1 MKSMKLIM
9 ENFRKT
15 MKEAQFGEPGFT
27 PGPNPYFD
35 YEKNQPKSTPE
46 QDAKAAMAKK
56 KQEMIDAAAPRVA
69 QEIVDSFNGQFGSV
83 WDIMKHPTAKVDIR
97 KLRDDSQK
105 ALGDEIAK
113 AGGGAFFEITEDDML
128 AMIDA
133 INMYKDPRH
142 EEPLPSDQQDNPGFA
157 KGEGGNY

>member
-1 MKSMKLIM
+1 MKLIM

-35 YEKNQPKSTPE
+35 YDKGRPKSDPE
-46 QDAKAAMAKK
+46 ADAMAKK
-56 KQEMIDAAAPRVA
+56 KEEIINTAAARVA
-69 QEIVDSFNGQFGSV
+69 EEFLNSFDGEFSTMNQ
-83 WDIMKHPTAKVDIR
+83 IMQHPTAKIDAKDLYKRSEI
-97 KLRDDSQK
+97 

-113 AGGGAFFEITEDDML
+113 AGGDAFFEITEDVML

-133 INMYKDPRH
+133 VNLYKDPKH
-142 EEPLPSDQQDNPGFA
+142 EEPLPSDQEEDPGSPI
-157 KGEGGNY
+157 GRM

>member
-27 PGPNPYFD
+27 PAPNPYFD
-35 YEKNQPKSTPE
+35 YDKGQPKSSPE
-46 QDAKAAMAKK
+46 QDAKAAMEKK
-56 KQEMIDAAAPRVA
+56 MQGMIDTAAARVA
-69 QEIVDSFNGQFGSV
+69 EEFLNSFDGEFRNMN
-83 WDIMKHPTAKVDIR
+83 DIMQHPTAKIDVKDLYKRSEI
-97 KLRDDSQK
+97 

-113 AGGGAFFEITEDDML
+113 AGGGAFFEITEDVML

-133 INMYKDPRH
+133 VNLYKDPKH
-142 EEPLPSDQQDNPGFA
+142 EEPLPSDQEEDPGSPI
-157 KGEGGNY
+157 GRM

>member
-35 YEKNQPKSTPE
+35 YDKGQPKSDPE
-46 QDAKAAMAKK
+46 ADAMAKK
-56 KQEMIDAAAPRVA
+56 KKEMINSAAARVA
-69 QEIVDSFNGQFGSV
+69 KEILHSFRGEFGSV
-83 WDIMKHPTAKVDIR
+83 NQIMQHPTAKIDVR
-97 KLRDDSQK
+97 KLRDDSQR
-105 ALGDEIAK
+105 ALGDEIAA
-113 AGGGAFFEITEDDML
+113 AGGDAYFKIKEDDML

-133 INMYKDPRH
+133 INMYKDPEY
-142 EEPLPSDQQDNPGFA
+142 EEPLPSDQQEDPGA
-157 KGEGGNY
+157 PIGRR

>member
-15 MKEAQFGEPGFT
+15 MKEAQFGDPDFT

-35 YEKNQPKSTPE
+35 YDKGQPKSDPE
-46 QDAKAAMAKK
+46 ADAMAKK
-56 KQEMIDAAAPRVA
+56 KEEMINSAAATVA
-69 QEIVDSFNGQFGSV
+69 KEILSSFGGEFGNV
-83 WDIMKHPTAKVDIR
+83 YQIMQHPTAKIDAR
-97 KLRDDSQK
+97 KLRDDSQR

-113 AGGGAFFEITEDDML
+113 AGGDAFFKITEDDML
-128 AMIDA
+128 AIIDA
-133 INMYKDPRH
+133 INMYKDPEH
-142 EEPLPSDQQDNPGFA
+142 EEPMPSDQQDNPGFA